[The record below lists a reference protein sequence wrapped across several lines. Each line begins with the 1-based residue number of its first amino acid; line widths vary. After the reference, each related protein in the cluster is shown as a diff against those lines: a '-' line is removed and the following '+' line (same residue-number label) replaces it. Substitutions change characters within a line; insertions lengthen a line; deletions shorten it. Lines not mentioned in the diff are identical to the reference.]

1 MSSQFLIC
9 ILPSE
14 RPFDASLLRIAALLP
29 GVDLGIER
37 GTIRQAPVKAL
48 TIKDADFDFGHV
60 EPTGMLRGVVEYDAA
75 QQCLRFL
82 NAEHFLETL
91 AEMGGGV
98 IRGRMDA
105 VCRKITLS
113 EQMPDEGHEVG
124 LGSVIGHHDGTPPAL
139 GLHRHEQIAG
149 AGANVLVIHP
159 HGRSGLDR
167 QWGTRML
174 EQLLALLVQ
183 TDDRFPR
190 PERTGVEVEQ
200 IVHPVPILLCQRAH
214 APHQLAPRFE
224 AVFFS
229 SRRMVSRLIGPIPA
243 CACAV
248 CSSSSSV
255 QRFAPDGGTEQAS
268 AEICASTSVPY
279 RRGLPGRAASC
290 SAYSTPPSRYALR
303 VRQMTVRPTPRTAM
317 IWASGTSRSRADRIC
332 ARLTPRAWRTPF
344 ARYDSI
350 NSRSSSVRCNSVC
363 RMTNSSSQGGYATA

>member
-14 RPFDASLLRIAALLP
+14 RPFDAPLLRIAALLP

-91 AEMGGGV
+91 AEMGVEV
-98 IRGRMDA
+98 IHDQMEA
-105 VCRKITLS
+105 VCRDINLS

-124 LGSVIGHHDGTPPAL
+124 IGSWIGHHDGTPPAL

-248 CSSSSSV
+248 CSSSSRV
-255 QRFAPDGGTEQAS
+255 QRFAPDGGTAQAS
-268 AEICASTSVPY
+268 AEIC
-279 RRGLPGRAASC
+279 
-290 SAYSTPPSRYALR
+290 
-303 VRQMTVRPTPRTAM
+303 
-317 IWASGTSRSRADRIC
+317 ASGTSRSRADRIC

-363 RMTNSSSQGGYATA
+363 RMTNSSSQGGY